1 MTETDVAVELP
12 KSVVNELLLHSHKEL
27 RYQRRSR
34 IFGYFLKGFLVIAF
48 FIMAYVIG
56 GSNTGGKQGDK
67 NKPHV
72 AFVEIY
78 GPIMSGQLADADRL
92 IPALQQA
99 FKEPLVKSIALRINS
114 PGGSPVHAGR
124 LYHEI
129 NELQKQYPDKP
140 VYAVIE
146 DLGASAAYYI
156 ASAADK
162 IYVDQASMVGS
173 IGVISAGFGFNEIM
187 SKIGVERRVLTS
199 GSNKALLDPY
209 LPSDPKVQSYWKDML
224 AEIHEQF
231 IAAVKEGRGNRLNI
245 DYPDIFSGLV
255 WTGAKSIE
263 IGLTDGIGSLTS
275 VSRDTINSV
284 NLVNY
289 TPAPDFLKQLANKT
303 QANLTAL
310 KYELAS
316 PIPTL
321 F

>member
-1 MTETDVAVELP
+1 MSGNAQTVELD
-12 KSVVNELLLHSHKEL
+12 KGLVEELLLHSHKEL
-27 RYQRRSR
+27 KRQRKSR
-34 IFGYFLKGFLVIAF
+34 IFNYFLKSLLVVGFFGIAY
-48 FIMAYVIG
+48 YVG
-56 GSNTGGKQGDK
+56 GGNISSGQGDK

-92 IPALQQA
+92 IPALHAA
-99 FKEPLVKSIALRINS
+99 FNQPLAKAVALRINS

-124 LYHEI
+124 LYNEI
-129 NELQKQYPDKP
+129 NELQMQHPDIP

-173 IGVISAGFGFNEIM
+173 IGVISSGFGYSEVM
-187 SKIGVERRVLTS
+187 EKIGVERRVMTA

-209 LPSDPKVQSYWKDML
+209 LPKDPKVQAYWKQML

-231 IAAVKEGRGNRLNI
+231 IGAVKEGRGDRLQSE
-245 DYPDIFSGLV
+245 YPDLFSGLV

-263 IGLTDGIGSLTS
+263 IGLTDSLGSLTS
-275 VSRDTINSV
+275 VSRDTIGNV
-284 NLVNY
+284 NNVNY
-289 TPAPDFLKQLANKT
+289 TPAPDLLKQLANKT
-303 QANLTAL
+303 QAQLTAL
-310 KYELAS
+310 KYEMS
-316 PIPTL
+316 IPTL